1 MRNNSTVRL
10 AKLAMMAAI
19 SCVLVLLI
27 RIPFTPLPFLVYDP
41 ADIPIYITTFAM
53 GPGAGVILTLVVSFI
68 QAFVLGGDGVYGF
81 LMHVLATAVFA
92 VVAGFMYK
100 HKKTKKEAVIALL
113 SGLVVMVAVMCV
125 ANIFITPMFM
135 GTPREAVIELLPLIA
150 LFNVLKGG
158 INGIVTF
165 ERRGLPP
172 VRALSCGKTEAR
184 RRGGSHRRSGSGKD
198 HSDKI
203 YSSGAWHQ

>member
-53 GPGAGVILTLVVSFI
+53 GPGAGVILTLAVSFI

-165 ERRGLPP
+165 VVYKRISGFLHRG
-172 VRALSCGKTEAR
+172 
-184 RRGGSHRRSGSGKD
+184 
-198 HSDKI
+198 I
-203 YSSGAWHQ
+203 